1 MIEIVTFRFIYL
13 ASKLSFFFQNK
24 LRKSLKLSCLCVWL
38 ICLLINLAGCHWLT
52 RCFVSFVFVHWL
64 VWYIFVC
71 MFLNGFVDQLPSLNT
86 ISFISFQR
94 GLGRVRQG
102 GRDGHCP
109 FVKLT
114 PRKGR
119 SVTPSPPPT
128 TTWKGQKMTFT
139 YGLHGFF
146 FLFRGGVVDL
156 WWVYKTA

>member
-1 MIEIVTFRFIYL
+1 MVIVTFQVGFIYL
-13 ASKLSFFFQNK
+13 TWGECDWDCDISLHLALPLNSVFFQNK

-38 ICLLINLAGCHWLT
+38 ICLLVNLAGCHWLT

-64 VWYIFVC
+64 VWYILVC

-86 ISFISFQR
+86 ISFISFHR
-94 GLGRVRQG
+94 GLGRVRQW

-119 SVTPSPPPT
+119 FVTPSPPPT
-128 TTWKGQKMTFT
+128 TTFS
-139 YGLHGFF
+139 FS
-146 FLFRGGVVDL
+146 FLEVG
-156 WWVYKTA
+156 W